1 MTPLPNTFGN
11 PIADSAPAQTDDTEQ
26 AIREKLSLREAQLSQ
41 AQQMAGMASWEWYFG
56 DTQIQWSPEMY
67 MFWGYDPDE
76 ITVNLDSVAQSTHL
90 DDLPILQ
97 RAIARVL
104 QGDDLEIEYRRYD
117 KAGRE
122 IFIHTIGRIIRNEA
136 GEPIGVFGIDLN
148 ITKRKHQENELRRL
162 NDVLELKNRELEQ
175 RNAELNSFSY
185 VASHD
190 LQEPLRKIQ
199 SFNSLILE
207 RESDCLTE
215 SAKDYFGRSMAAAG
229 RMQELIKDLIDYSR
243 VNAANW
249 AFESID
255 LNRLLNEVKHDL
267 NELITGKEAVIHTST
282 LPTTPVIE
290 FMFRQ
295 LLQNLISNSLKYHR
309 PGVSPVIRVN
319 YQRIEPDYATPKS
332 SDLMHQLTVSD
343 NGIGFDPA
351 YSQRIFQLFQRLH
364 GRSQYTG
371 TGIGLAICHRIMQN
385 HNGTILAEAVPNQ
398 GATFTMRWP
407 VA

>member
-1 MTPLPNTFGN
+1 MTPLPNTSGN
-11 PIADSAPAQTDDTEQ
+11 PIADSAPAQTDDTER
-26 AIREKLSLREAQLSQ
+26 ATREKLSLREAQLSQ

-97 RAIARVL
+97 GAIARVL
-104 QGDDLEIEYRRYD
+104 QGDDLEVEYRRYD

-309 PGVSPVIRVN
+309 PGVSPIIRVN
-319 YQRIEPDYATPKS
+319 YQRIEPDYTTPKS

>member
-1 MTPLPNTFGN
+1 MTPLPNTSGN
-11 PIADSAPAQTDDTEQ
+11 PIADSAPAQTDDTER
-26 AIREKLSLREAQLSQ
+26 ATREKLSLREAQLSQ

-319 YQRIEPDYATPKS
+319 YQRIEPDYTTPKS

>member
-11 PIADSAPAQTDDTEQ
+11 LIADSAPAQTDDTEQ

-319 YQRIEPDYATPKS
+319 YQRIEPDYTTPKS

>member
-255 LNRLLNEVKHDL
+255 LNQLLDEVKHDL

-319 YQRIEPDYATPKS
+319 YQRIEPDYAIPKS

>member
-319 YQRIEPDYATPKS
+319 YQRIEPDYAIPKS

>member
-1 MTPLPNTFGN
+1 MTPLPNTSGN
-11 PIADSAPAQTDDTEQ
+11 PIADSAPAQTDDTER
-26 AIREKLSLREAQLSQ
+26 ATREKLSLREAQLSQ

-249 AFESID
+249 TFESID

>member
-332 SDLMHQLTVSD
+332 SDLMHQLSVSD